1 MLCCLFHYCGFLS
14 SFGINTWLFLV
25 VDFNFPIELLNIHSY
40 IFIFMIT
47 LMFALYSYNLQYTI
61 KQHSRTSS
69 AIQETYLYT
78 SIFLLLHFDIV
89 CIHFTS
95 KYIIKC
101 TMYLCYLFKQQ
112 TFYRNFKIQENFI
125 FLIYFY
131 FYYLSYLALFNPLPR
146 SRFLLLPFVF
156 SLSNLLYH
164 ILNAAL
170 MGKKYISVF
179 LKKTLFYF
187 LFCRWFSFD
196 AKSQFDSFVSTLKRC
211 TLM

>member
-1 MLCCLFHYCGFLS
+1 MPCLFHYCGFLS

-101 TMYLCYLFKQQ
+101 TMYLCYCLNSKLF
-112 TFYRNFKIQENFI
+112 IEI
-125 FLIYFY
+125 
-131 FYYLSYLALFNPLPR
+131 SR
-146 SRFLLLPFVF
+146 SRKTFFFNLFLFLLFIIP
-156 SLSNLLYH
+156 
-164 ILNAAL
+164 
-170 MGKKYISVF
+170 
-179 LKKTLFYF
+179 
-187 LFCRWFSFD
+187 
-196 AKSQFDSFVSTLKRC
+196 STL
-211 TLM
+211 

>member
-1 MLCCLFHYCGFLS
+1 
-14 SFGINTWLFLV
+14 
-25 VDFNFPIELLNIHSY
+25 
-40 IFIFMIT
+40 MIT
-47 LMFALYSYNLQYTI
+47 LIFALYSYNLQYTI

-101 TMYLCYLFKQQ
+101 TMYLCYCLNSKLFIEISRSRK
-112 TFYRNFKIQENFI
+112 TF

-187 LFCRWFSFD
+187 LFCR
-196 AKSQFDSFVSTLKRC
+196 
-211 TLM
+211 

>member
-1 MLCCLFHYCGFLS
+1 MPCCLFHYCGFLS

-78 SIFLLLHFDIV
+78 SIFLLLYFDIV

-101 TMYLCYLFKQQ
+101 TMYLCYCLNSKLF
-112 TFYRNFKIQENFI
+112 IEI
-125 FLIYFY
+125 
-131 FYYLSYLALFNPLPR
+131 SR
-146 SRFLLLPFVF
+146 SRKTFFFNLFLFLLF
-156 SLSNLLYH
+156 
-164 ILNAAL
+164 I
-170 MGKKYISVF
+170 IS
-179 LKKTLFYF
+179 
-187 LFCRWFSFD
+187 
-196 AKSQFDSFVSTLKRC
+196 STL
-211 TLM
+211 

>member
-1 MLCCLFHYCGFLS
+1 MPCCLFHYCGFLS

-25 VDFNFPIELLNIHSY
+25 VNFNFPIELLNIHSY

-101 TMYLCYLFKQQ
+101 TMYLCYCLNSKLF
-112 TFYRNFKIQENFI
+112 IEI
-125 FLIYFY
+125 
-131 FYYLSYLALFNPLPR
+131 SR
-146 SRFLLLPFVF
+146 SRKTFFFNLFLFLLF
-156 SLSNLLYH
+156 
-164 ILNAAL
+164 I
-170 MGKKYISVF
+170 IS
-179 LKKTLFYF
+179 
-187 LFCRWFSFD
+187 
-196 AKSQFDSFVSTLKRC
+196 STL
-211 TLM
+211 